1 MQMSDITYTQV
12 LWSLLLVVIAI
23 AVGFARRLPIF
34 KDMALGT
41 VRTFVQ
47 LVAVGYALDFIF
59 NLENLW
65 LVALAIGIMIT
76 VGAQAGAS
84 HVKSYK
90 GAFVLTWLSISIG
103 SIITLATMLIIRIIP
118 LEARYIIPL
127 AGMIVSNSM
136 NATALTIDRLAS
148 DLKGNRLAV
157 ETALALGK
165 NWRQA
170 STIFQRKA
178 TATGMMS
185 ILNFM
190 KTVGI
195 VALPGAMTGM
205 ILAGADPIDAV
216 LLQVIVGYMLLS
228 SVTISSV
235 VATELTVRR
244 FFTAFHQLRQDI

>member
-1 MQMSDITYTQV
+1 MSEITYMQV
-12 LWSLLLVVIAI
+12 VWSLVLVAIAI
-23 AVGFARRLPIF
+23 GVGFLRRLPVF

-47 LVAVGYALDFIF
+47 LIAVGYALDFIF

-65 LVALAIGIMIT
+65 LVALAIAIMIT

-90 GAFVLTWLSISIG
+90 GAFPLTWISISIG
-103 SIITLATMLIIRIIP
+103 SVLTLAMMLVIRIIP
-118 LEARYIIPL
+118 LDARYIIPL
-127 AGMIVSNSM
+127 GGMIISNSM
-136 NATALTIDRLAS
+136 NATALTIDRLSS

-165 NWRQA
+165 NWREA
-170 STIFQRKA
+170 SSIFQRKA
-178 TATGMMS
+178 TTTGMMS

-244 FFTAFHQLRQDI
+244 FFTPFHQLRQDI

>member
-1 MQMSDITYTQV
+1 MTEITYTQV
-12 LWSLLLVVIAI
+12 IWSLVLVGIAI
-23 AVGFARRLPIF
+23 GVGFLRRLPVF

-59 NLENLW
+59 DLENLW
-65 LVALAIGIMIT
+65 LVVLAIAIMIT

-90 GAFVLTWLSISIG
+90 GAFVLTWLAISIG
-103 SIITLATMLIIRIIP
+103 SVLTLATMLVIRIIP

-127 AGMIVSNSM
+127 GGMIISNSM
-136 NATALTIDRLAS
+136 NASALTIDRLAS

-165 NWRQA
+165 SWREA
-170 STIFQRKA
+170 SSIFQRKA
-178 TATGMMS
+178 TTTGMMS

-205 ILAGADPIDAV
+205 ILAGADALDAV

-244 FFTAFHQLRQDI
+244 FFTPFHQLRQDL